1 MWYFF
6 ASCRSLSQAPSTFV
20 CAPAVA
26 LIFSSTGEVEIFG
39 KNKKCNQKI
48 VEFPAFGGQGRTIDL
63 LEDQLVLLH
72 ENKLDGRF
80 QYQSIHQP
88 RKGLLGMKFTIE
100 NSPLENSPYFHTN
113 TVWNVVNP
121 HWKNGSQISQFAEG
135 ACKVKLSRDIF
146 LLIGGFKRVNRSK
159 VEMNSVIRLK
169 VHENTVEELPSI
181 KQSRAFHACEVS
193 GRRILVSGGS
203 QGQVT
208 VSDEVYSLDTN
219 ESMVLDR
226 TSSLGRYGHSLLR
239 LEEVIFAF
247 GGLLSNGS
255 ETSEV
260 EWFDWSD
267 LSWKK
272 HGESLHSKNTSNI
285 AVTSFPVSAVDCH
298 AGCKCGLTE
307 SQVV

>member
-1 MWYFF
+1 M
-6 ASCRSLSQAPSTFV
+6 
-20 CAPAVA
+20 
-26 LIFSSTGEVEIFG
+26 
-39 KNKKCNQKI
+39 
-48 VEFPAFGGQGRTIDL
+48 EFPAFGGQGRTIDL
-63 LEDQLVLLH
+63 LEDQLVLLD

-113 TVWNVVNP
+113 RFHGNKLLAIAGGELETKGQHSNTVWNGVNL
-121 HWKNGSQISQFAEG
+121 HRKNGSQISQFATG
-135 ACKVKLSRDIF
+135 ACKVRLSRDIF

-219 ESMVLDR
+219 ESIVLDR

-272 HGESLHSKNTSNI
+272 HEESLHSKNTSNI

-307 SQVV
+307 STGSVDIAGGTEAQVV